1 MSYHQDNVSVA
12 VVSLLLNNHAK
23 IVAREV
29 LDVMTVLMMMVKK
42 ELWTTMQLS
51 LLVQPVITRLITSF
65 QVSCVYF
72 VP

>member
-1 MSYHQDNVSVA
+1 MSVA